1 MHKFNNFESKSSLK
15 ILIIDNYDS
24 FTFNLFHYVEGL
36 NVQVDV
42 FRNDEFDLSLLPSYD
57 KIILSPGPGLPKDAG
72 DLFKIIRAVDESQAV
87 LGVCL
92 GMQALAEVFGGE
104 LYNMKGVK
112 HGVSLYCEKVKPHF
126 LFEGL
131 PESFEVGLYHS
142 WAVQIPLPSE
152 FEPLLFSEED
162 VLMAMSHKFL
172 PLYGVQFHPE
182 SILTPH
188 GRQIIKNFVEN

>member
-1 MHKFNNFESKSSLK
+1 MK

-36 NVQVDV
+36 NVEVDV

-72 DLFKIIRAVDESQAV
+72 DLIKIISSIDKKQAV

-92 GMQALAEVFGGE
+92 GMQALAEVFGGS
-104 LYNMKGVK
+104 LYNMKAVK
-112 HGVSLYCEKVKPHF
+112 HGVSLNCKRVKSHF

-142 WAVQIPLPSE
+142 WAVQMPLPNE
-152 FEPLLFSEED
+152 FEPLLFTDEE
-162 VLMAMSHKFL
+162 VLMSMSHKFL

-182 SILTPH
+182 SILTTH

>member
-1 MHKFNNFESKSSLK
+1 MK

-36 NVQVDV
+36 NVEVDV
-42 FRNDEFDLSLLPSYD
+42 FRNDEFDLSLLSSYD

-72 DLFKIIRAVDESQAV
+72 GLYEIIRSVNENQAV

-92 GMQALAEVFGGE
+92 GMQALAEVYGGK

-112 HGVSLYCEKVKPHF
+112 HGVSLKCEKVKSHF

-142 WAVQIPLPSE
+142 WAVQTPLPNE
-152 FEPLLFSEED
+152 FEPLLYSQED
-162 VLMAMSHKFL
+162 VLMAMAHKSL
-172 PLYGVQFHPE
+172 PFYGVQFHPE

-188 GRQIIKNFVEN
+188 GRLIIKNFVMLK